1 MGTSLNGDVEGVS
14 VVGSVGSD
22 MQENSRKAHYSLRH
36 RMIASLSQRLDGIT
50 YTQRHGLIRGM
61 KRRGGLGF
69 LPAIFTGST
78 HNTPE
83 HRFLQSLD
91 LRDKVVY
98 EVGAFQGILTL
109 FFSTRAKEVVA
120 YEPNPPSFERVGLN
134 LRLNG
139 RSNVRLRQLA
149 VGDRPGTLTLLTD
162 PLMPGG
168 ASADPQV
175 AGQIKTSVPTITS
188 VTVPVVTLDGDIRES
203 GLPAPEFIKIDIEG
217 MELPALKGMASTL
230 REHHPDLYI
239 EMHGATIA
247 QKDEN
252 VRAIVNFLTTLG
264 YGRLLHVE
272 SGAWITS
279 STATT
284 ARRGHLYCQR

>member
-1 MGTSLNGDVEGVS
+1 MT
-14 VVGSVGSD
+14 VGSD
-22 MQENSRKAHYSLRH
+22 MQENARKAHYTLRH

-61 KRRGGLGF
+61 RRRGGLGF

-83 HRFLQSLD
+83 HRFLESLD

-98 EVGAFQGILTL
+98 EVGAFQGLLTL
-109 FFSTRAKEVVA
+109 FFSSRAREVIA
-120 YEPNPPSFERVGLN
+120 YEPNPPSYERVTEN

-139 RSNVRLRQLA
+139 RQNVRLRQLA
-149 VGDRPGTLTLLTD
+149 VGDRPGVLTLLTD

-175 AGQIKTSVPTITS
+175 SNQIRSSVAAITS
-188 VTVPVVTLDGDIRES
+188 VTVPVVTLDDDIRTSE
-203 GLPAPEFIKIDIEG
+203 LPPPDFIKIDIEG
-217 MELPALKGMASTL
+217 MELPALRGMASIL
-230 REHHPDLYI
+230 RRHFPELYI
-239 EMHGATIA
+239 EMHGATIE

-252 VRAIVNFLTTLG
+252 VRAVVDYLCGVG
-264 YGRLLHVE
+264 YGRILHVE
-272 SGAWITS
+272 SGTPITPAN
-279 STATT
+279 ATT
-284 ARRGHLYCQR
+284 ARRGHLYCRR